1 MKPGVIN
8 TGASWRRRQVPFPT
22 SSSSTH
28 TCPVINCGRVYD
40 NVPLLEGHL
49 KRLDNEIYISVTIMH
64 NKQPTYILAM
74 SCLEKYFF
82 LCVCRFDHSPCD
94 PTIYLKGSPT
104 ELFACVAC
112 GLHFETKEAWRVHQ
126 QSMVGCACKINCC

>member
-49 KRLDNEIYISVTIMH
+49 KRLNDEIYISITIIH
-64 NKQPTYILAM
+64 NKQPTFNLA
-74 SCLEKYFF
+74 LKTFF
-82 LCVCRFDHSPCD
+82 SVCRFDHSPCD

-112 GLHFETKEAWRVHQ
+112 GLHFETKEAWKVHQ
-126 QSMVGCACKINCC
+126 QSKVGYACKIKYC